1 MTLPRSLDGRDFE
14 DSESAATSSTATA
27 SRSASRSAA
36 SRVTSR
42 KPADGSTSERK
53 LVVRARRGDRCAC
66 EELARRHRD
75 PAYFFALQLLGNP
88 DDALDVAQDAMLRFF
103 SHLDRFDPRRPVR
116 PWLFRIVRNRV
127 LDLFRRRKVRKHD
140 SIDAAA
146 DDEDRPDLV
155 LIDETMDPEGDA
167 HDAQLRRRIFSAL
180 SELTHNQREILV
192 LRDYQDLAYAEIA
205 ETLEIPI
212 GTVMSRL
219 HGARK
224 RLRQVL
230 EGDLQDLLT

>member
-1 MTLPRSLDGRDFE
+1 MTLPRSLGGTQAGGAEADAP
-14 DSESAATSSTATA
+14 SKSVSTASQVGEMT
-27 SRSASRSAA
+27 
-36 SRVTSR
+36 
-42 KPADGSTSERK
+42 DRK
-53 LVVRARRGDRCAC
+53 LVVRARRGDRSAC
-66 EELARRHRD
+66 EELARRHRK
-75 PAYFFALQLLGNP
+75 PAYFFALQLLGDP

-103 SHLDRFDPRRPVR
+103 THLDRFDPRRPVR

-146 DDEDRPDLV
+146 DDEDRPDLQ
-155 LIDETMDPEGDA
+155 LIDDTMDPEGDA
-167 HDAQLRRRIFSAL
+167 RDAQLRRQIFAAL
-180 SELTHNQREILV
+180 GELTHNQREILV

-230 EGDLQDLLT
+230 GDDLQDLLS